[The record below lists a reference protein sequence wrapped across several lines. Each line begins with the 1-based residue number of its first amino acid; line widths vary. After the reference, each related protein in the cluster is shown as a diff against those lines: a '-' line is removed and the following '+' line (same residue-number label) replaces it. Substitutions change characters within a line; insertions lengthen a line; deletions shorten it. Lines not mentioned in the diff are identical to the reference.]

1 MKRLLC
7 VALAFVI
14 GALVATTTPTTAQI
28 PDTYTNLK
36 VLPKDIK
43 KPQLMQRMK
52 DYSKAL
58 GVRCHFCHKGE
69 EGKSLSTYD
78 FASDENYHK
87 DIARLMM
94 TMTQKINGEIL
105 KDFKD
110 GQFAQIKCITCHRG
124 KKEPEE

>member
-1 MKRLLC
+1 MKRLLYIGL
-7 VALAFVI
+7 ALI
-14 GALVATTTPTTAQI
+14 LGTLIATTTPAQI
-28 PDTYTNLK
+28 PDTFTNLK

-43 KPQLMQRMK
+43 KAQLMQNMK
-52 DYSKAL
+52 IFSKAL

-78 FASDENYHK
+78 FASDENHHK
-87 DIARLMM
+87 DVARLMI

-110 GQFAQIKCITCHRG
+110 GQFSQIKCITCHRG
-124 KKEPEE
+124 EKEPKE

>member
-1 MKRLLC
+1 MKRLLYI
-7 VALAFVI
+7 ALILTI
-14 GALVATTTPTTAQI
+14 GTLIATTTPAQI

-43 KPQLMQRMK
+43 KAQLLQHMK
-52 DYSKAL
+52 NFSKAL

-87 DIARLMM
+87 DIARLMIGM
-94 TMTQKINGEIL
+94 THKINGEIL
-105 KDFKD
+105 KDLKD
-110 GQFAQIKCITCHRG
+110 GQFTQVTCQTCHRG
-124 KKEPEE
+124 NKEPEG

>member
-1 MKRLLC
+1 MNRLLYI
-7 VALAFVI
+7 ALAFII
-14 GALVATTTPTTAQI
+14 GTLIATTTPAQI

-43 KPQLMQRMK
+43 KAQLLQHMK
-52 DYSKAL
+52 NFSKAL

-87 DIARLMM
+87 DIARLMIGM
-94 TMTQKINGEIL
+94 THKINGEIL
-105 KDFKD
+105 KDLKD
-110 GQFAQIKCITCHRG
+110 GQFAQVTCQTCHRG
-124 KKEPEE
+124 NKEPEG

>member
-1 MKRLLC
+1 MNRLLYI
-7 VALAFVI
+7 ALILTI
-14 GALVATTTPTTAQI
+14 GTLIATTTPAQI

-43 KPQLMQRMK
+43 KAQLLQHMK
-52 DYSKAL
+52 NFSKAL

-87 DIARLMM
+87 DIARLMIGM
-94 TMTQKINGEIL
+94 THKINGEIL
-105 KDFKD
+105 KDLKD
-110 GQFAQIKCITCHRG
+110 GQFTQVTCQTCHRG
-124 KKEPEE
+124 NKEPEG

>member
-1 MKRLLC
+1 MKYALL
-7 VALAFVI
+7 VALVLALGTLIAI
-14 GALVATTTPTTAQI
+14 GTASFAQI

-43 KPQLMQRMK
+43 KAQLMQRMK
-52 DYSKAL
+52 DFSRAL
-58 GVRCHFCHKGE
+58 GVRCHFCHVGE
-69 EGKSLSTYD
+69 EDKPLSTYD

-87 DIARLMM
+87 DIARLMI
-94 TMTQKINGEIL
+94 TMTQQINGEIL

-110 GQFAQIKCITCHRG
+110 GQFTQVTCQTCHRG

>member
-1 MKRLLC
+1 MKRLLY
-7 VALAFVI
+7 VALAFTLGTLI
-14 GALVATTTPTTAQI
+14 ATTTPAQI

-43 KPQLMQRMK
+43 KAQLMQHMK
-52 DYSKAL
+52 TFSKAL

-87 DIARLMM
+87 DMARVMM
-94 TMTQKINGEIL
+94 TMTHKINTELL

-124 KKEPEE
+124 EKEPKE

>member
-1 MKRLLC
+1 MNRLLYI
-7 VALAFVI
+7 ALILTI
-14 GALVATTTPTTAQI
+14 GTFIATTTPAQI

-43 KPQLMQRMK
+43 KAQLLQHMK
-52 DYSKAL
+52 NFSKAL

-87 DIARLMM
+87 DIARLMIGM
-94 TMTQKINGEIL
+94 THKINGEIL
-105 KDFKD
+105 KDLKD
-110 GQFAQIKCITCHRG
+110 GQFTQVTCQTCHRG
-124 KKEPEE
+124 NKEPEG